1 MPLTEIELNVLRN
14 LVKKGGTGNVLEFLD
29 YNQDDFDRGFEFAN
43 NLQNLDLVKM
53 LYSNF
58 NKNLIVVEL
67 TLLGIKAG
75 NDRK

>member
-29 YNQDDFDRGFEFAN
+29 YNQDEFDRGFEFAN

-75 NDRK
+75 NDGK